1 MNETADQGF
10 QSRFFYVGIIFAV
23 NFGIVGLMWRF
34 RGVNWI
40 LIIFSLAWVLLVTA
54 FAWEIITRAER
65 LDRIVR
71 SRTDALEETNR
82 HLTSVLDQ
90 LRAFHRIS
98 YEMNQKLGLNEITT
112 AATEKLCRMLPLV
125 DSAWLW
131 LDRAMLRVDRD
142 GMPKGRERER
152 PLDLASQ
159 AGPTLGAPA
168 ALKSLSPDNPLLQ
181 ECFDGRRVTVRSNLP
196 AKARTWG
203 WEWLEKSKM
212 QSFAGLRL
220 QLGSTML
227 GVMGVFS
234 REQISPEFVRQLHL
248 SVNQLTVVLEKA
260 RLLKQMR
267 RRAAELAA
275 VNEELR
281 ELDAMKDWFVSAV
294 SHELRTPLTNIR
306 SYSEILENYN
316 DLDPAERT
324 EFAGI
329 IREESERLSRMIDDL
344 LDLAKIAN
352 GDVELKPEALN
363 ICSTVERCCRL
374 FSQEAEESGVD
385 IRVSLPDD
393 TPRVLVD
400 ENAVVRVLNNLLGNA
415 LKFTPEGGE
424 VEVTV
429 EAGGPAP
436 PGARF
441 VTVLVSD
448 TGCGIPL
455 DDQARIFEKFTQVG
469 EQLSNKPS
477 GSGIGLAICREI
489 VAKSDGDIWVQST
502 PGEGST
508 FGFTLP
514 VAEPEP
520 EAEQEEPEPER
531 QSAVS

>member
-1 MNETADQGF
+1 MNSTAEHGF

-23 NFGIVGLMWRF
+23 SFGIVGLMWHF

-40 LIIFSLAWVLLVTA
+40 LVVFSLAWVLLVTG

-71 SRTDALEETNR
+71 SRTDALADANL

-98 YEMNQKLGLNEITT
+98 FEMNQKLSLTEIT
-112 AATEKLCRMLPLV
+112 AASTRKLCRMLPQV

-142 GMPKGRERER
+142 TLPKGREKAR
-152 PLDLASQ
+152 PLDLASR
-159 AGPTLGAPA
+159 AGATLGTPA
-168 ALKSLSPDNPLLQ
+168 ALKVLAPDNPLLA
-181 ECFDGRRVTVRSNLP
+181 ECFEGRRVIVRTNLP
-196 AKARTWG
+196 ARARACG
-203 WEWLEKSKM
+203 WDWLERSGM

-220 QLGSTML
+220 QLGGSML

-234 REQISPEFVRQLHL
+234 RRRLSPEFVRQLHL

-275 VNEELR
+275 ANEELR

-306 SYSEILENYN
+306 SFGEILENYQ
-316 DLDPAERT
+316 DLKPTERT
-324 EFAGI
+324 EFAAI
-329 IREESERLSRMIDDL
+329 IRQESERLSRMIDDL

-352 GDVELKPEALN
+352 GEVELRPEPLDLGA
-363 ICSTVERCCRL
+363 VVGRCCRL
-374 FSQEAEESGVD
+374 FSQEVGERDVALHADVPE
-385 IRVSLPDD
+385 D
-393 TPRVLVD
+393 TPPVLVD
-400 ENAVVRVLNNLLGNA
+400 ENALARVLNNLLGNA
-415 LKFTPEGGE
+415 LKFTPEGGR

-429 EAGGPAP
+429 EPGGPVPA
-436 PGARF
+436 GARF

-448 TGCGIPL
+448 TGCGIGL
-455 DDQARIFEKFTQVG
+455 EDQARIFEKFTQAG
-469 EQLSNKPS
+469 SGLSNKPS

-489 VAKSDGDIWVQST
+489 VARSDGDIWVQST

-514 VAEPEP
+514 VAETEV
-520 EAEQEEPEPER
+520 EAEKQALHR
-531 QSAVS
+531 QPSAVS